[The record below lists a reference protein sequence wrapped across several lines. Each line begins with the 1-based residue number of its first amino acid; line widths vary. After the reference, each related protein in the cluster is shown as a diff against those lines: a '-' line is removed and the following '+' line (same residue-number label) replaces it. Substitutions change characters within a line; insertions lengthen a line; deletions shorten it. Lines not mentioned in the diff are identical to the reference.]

1 MSQTETIQTPQDYVN
16 YTFNIEARGI
26 AEVSSELMGLSNT
39 VGNILGQ
46 IAFKTSEFLSHTDML
61 AIGVGAAISSM
72 FVSATK
78 DAITFQQQV
87 ANVQAIGG
95 EAINA
100 GAIGDAAM
108 EYSNKFGMATAS
120 MTEGLEALARAGI
133 TSTNVMKEVL
143 AEGVKLSKLEGVD
156 LEDSIN
162 DLISTTNLLS
172 ENGVDMNDANYGK
185 LVQEMNQH
193 IVSTSESAPINAQN
207 IIQSLQHVGGYAS
220 ASGIDQDDLFAVIAQ
235 LGARGTKGEMAGTA
249 LRAFVAAGQ
258 KDTAQRALS
267 RVGLNVS
274 DLWTDNGETMLSISE
289 MKNVLDEALEA
300 RGYSKQEKL
309 EFYSDFV
316 GYKQAN
322 QIMKIDTSEV
332 QKYKESIANAWDLGK
347 KLETIL
353 GTVRG
358 NLDRIW
364 QITQNFMTKV
374 GSKLLTVAG
383 IILEHIRVMLEIFTS
398 LPFADTAVAAGMIFI
413 AFRTGL
419 TIFNK
424 LVPSMVGF
432 MSGISGVSKESANL
446 RNIWR
451 DTNSE
456 LKQAKEIFNMI
467 KNQDREGLV
476 NTAFDEHELIG
487 RHKDELED
495 MIAGQ
500 HYMNSPLFKKY
511 KRLPWDDL
519 PKPMQYLIK
528 LQLKG
533 NEDFNKN
540 YQVALEKAKEDA
552 KLVSQTPLDLSSLE
566 DDEKSQLEAINVWV
580 KNIFNLLKTEL
591 TKGTDDD
598 EPINNRNRN
607 AQADILSSIFNNK
620 IDRHVYGNYEF
631 KYRTDDGGYDYSR
644 LKNDIVELQND
655 IRDKV
660 SAFENK
666 NKNNITSAQLN
677 TYKKLFT
684 GVSEGGQAN
693 SLRANESEVRLVLE
707 TGQLEHHDNPWQGL
721 KDEQVRIIARELGLS
736 QYEDYTSNNQGVSA
750 DVAIDLHDKLES
762 GNFSNEEK
770 QAIIDSIVEQTN
782 REWREQVPI
791 GPAVDPKKL
800 LLENPQIA
808 NKIVSSLG
816 IDASGFSDNTHAV
829 HEYFKTERPD
839 EELNKAAQ
847 IAFEVLK
854 QNNDFSIP
862 EQRELQYMMES
873 LQRMKNTMEYLGNNA
888 LDLGFSDAIKDEMLQ
903 IVQDMNGHN
912 DLFRAGAEE
921 LGEALVHGFVSEG
934 LERHS
939 PGRMYKEM
947 YAELEAIK
955 VLLSDFDIS
964 DYANNILS
972 DFNPKQFAVDSKKY
986 TYKPGSLQKADIK
999 AQNAIDWSFDDVVQ
1013 SFSDYVF
1020 PYNTDLNNRARGYKK
1035 WYNKEHFDKWTNSR
1049 LSSDYTGKKI
1059 DAYRQFID
1067 DTNAALNHAI
1077 YTKGIPLSKDTH
1089 LYRGGFVPDFND
1101 NNIGFFNSITS
1112 TTYNKR
1118 IGDAYAEKHGGLLNI
1133 YTPSNVKSLLAGGN
1147 ILRDNDFYL
1156 DEQERTFGYG
1166 QPVMQIGDVYDYKTE
1181 SGETVSAAD
1190 MLALT
1195 PEHILGMK
1203 AAVES
1208 EVNDVN
1214 AILKEKVPELQDS
1227 SFLLAN
1233 KMTKSFIE
1241 DGLGRHSPG
1250 DWYNAVD
1257 DETED
1262 VMDLINNR
1270 SDKIG
1275 SMIRNFLGE
1284 NRESLINQLNTAD
1297 GLITGLGDKKVRIQG
1312 SDGKNKFQSYDVLI
1326 DNLITDA
1333 LFSLEN
1339 EWKGDRFTALDY
1351 LKGKAP
1357 EGADLK
1363 DALTN
1368 EEIVNFYKSL
1378 SSEDILN
1385 EVQRLT
1391 MQDAQQSQHINEQ
1404 IEALLRIKKEIIENF
1419 EQQKST
1425 YKQLDVNDVELGA
1438 EEVIEGVS
1446 FPSFNIGSD
1455 PEAKRIYDTTWGDVL
1470 FNYSGNEMLRD
1481 KPDADS
1487 PDALLSDV
1495 EGSGIPSFL
1504 DGKTLLEATTILNN
1518 AMVNGSAGLPINVI
1532 NVRSGHLNTDEKTG
1546 IGYLTGTTST
1556 AYSDAMADG
1565 YYTGSKLKIYAP
1577 MGTKGFNFDDRDEF
1591 TLPANTAYIEL
1602 SKTVDA
1608 YGEVFA
1614 EILLLTEEQMKAMG
1628 LSRTIN
1634 GAYRVESDKTPFEQL
1649 FNPENVDTDY
1659 HINNTPANW
1668 LEYID
1673 MNTQAIT
1680 NQGKADAEFMNFL
1693 NSTLPTIVENSLHN
1707 GFIEMREVGEII
1719 RSLIPDV
1726 HYYQQMMTLVQY
1738 AVQNLESDGGIFM
1751 EPAVWDNIKG
1761 AVFTSASYES
1771 YAREEEERQQQEQE
1785 ELINA
1790 RTASDINDSI
1800 NYTEDI
1806 EKNSAMFGDMNG
1818 YYDYIAN
1825 NKYGRARRLLQNS
1838 SFFSDDAEYKK
1849 KRIFGFDE
1857 DGNSVQKGTEY
1868 VTDKNGNLV
1877 SNKRFR
1883 PRKWMQ
1889 DAMIGAVDW
1898 AERTEYRVKDTIDRY
1913 YSASQEQAKKT
1924 SADNALSKT
1933 REDFANI
1940 LQPVQDFSGVLS
1952 DLSEIFPFLTPAV
1965 AGLNTALTIAG
1976 YAITT
1981 LEVMEGILAVA
1992 RGESTFA
1999 AMAESESTMVA
2010 TAGKILLTAA
2020 TWAES
2025 DSDIKAAIGKA
2036 ILTGNTYLSARA
2048 EALLNVVRTIGL
2060 GPLLLIIAAI
2070 AALIAIVYLSEKNH
2084 AEALKENQK
2093 ALEENNKS
2101 MNAALANYKS
2111 LHQARL
2117 SAVNVGRQR
2126 IAALK
2131 ESIALYKLETARS
2144 ERLNNVRKKS
2154 QLENDPVWGETGS
2167 LRADMQTAKGL
2178 GGYLG
2183 YLFPVFRVLA
2193 GEYEPVAD
2201 KHSENIY
2208 QTMSIIDE
2216 TQQSNLVTDLI
2227 TGHNSSFGDAV
2238 QLYQKQHMEQF
2249 AQMDAFAPQLQKLY
2263 EIETQAQRIYGKE
2276 GARDSDM
2283 FKRALQDVANET
2295 GLSGETLGAYL
2306 DYMQVEANVENARMM
2321 ASGGFNEIKAG
2332 IQSDVMQ
2339 QLYGDNSQMGDLD
2352 SLQDTMVKAMVED
2365 EARKAKRELFE
2376 SAVLEYMQALYSVT
2390 RLDFENAGKHF
2401 GAANTYLG
2409 GMQQIDLD
2417 KEKILQ
2423 DSLDIAEENLR
2434 KDYGTGA
2441 YSIYGD
2447 TPFGGAVESAKSIG
2461 LSVPTSS
2468 SGQSHNSSITSSNT
2482 TKNINKTTSDAQTA
2496 ANTAKKLIDQQK
2508 TNGQS
2513 NANAETSEESGGGLG
2528 LGDIAK
2534 GAVSGALDFA
2544 KKYSPLVGV
2553 ISAFFPDKEHSEV
2566 QPTVNKYEIKVEQ
2579 ININTEDDPEKIKSA
2594 LMNLIIEM
2602 QEQITPR
2609 QVSRTIGELPQQV
2622 FNDAANMAQGV
2633 DSTIRNVVKDAD
2645 NALNS
2650 AIKGLNNQK

>member
-46 IAFKTSEFLSHTDML
+46 VAFKTSEFLSHTDML

-72 FVSATK
+72 FVSATR

-143 AEGVKLSKLEGVD
+143 AEGVKLSKLEGLD

-172 ENGVDMNDANYGK
+172 ESGVDMNDANYGK

-220 ASGIDQDDLFAVIAQ
+220 ASGMDQDDLFAVIAQ

-249 LRAFVAAGQ
+249 LRAFIAAGQ

-274 DLWTDNGETMLSISE
+274 DLWNDNGETMLSISE

-383 IILEHIRVMLEIFTS
+383 IILEPIRVMLEIFTS

-540 YQVALEKAKEDA
+540 YQAALEKAKEDA

-580 KNIFNLLKTEL
+580 KNIFDLLKTEL

-598 EPINNRNRN
+598 KPVNNRNRN

-631 KYRTDDGGYDYSR
+631 KYRTDDGGYDYQR
-644 LKNDIVELQND
+644 LKNDIVKLQDD

-736 QYEDYTSNNQGVSA
+736 QYENYTSNNQGVSA
-750 DVAIDLHDKLES
+750 DVAIDLHDTLES

-782 REWREQVPI
+782 EEWRNQVPI

-986 TYKPGSLQKADIK
+986 TYKPGPLQKADIK
-999 AQNAIDWSFDDVVQ
+999 SQNAIDWSFDDVVQ
-1013 SFSDYVF
+1013 PFSDYVF

-1035 WYNKEHFDKWTNSR
+1035 WINEEHFDKWTNSR

-1166 QPVMQIGDVYDYKTE
+1166 QPLMQIGDIYDYKTE
-1181 SGETVSAAD
+1181 NGEVVSATD
-1190 MLALT
+1190 LLALT
-1195 PEHILGMK
+1195 PEHILGIK
-1203 AAVES
+1203 TAIES
-1208 EVNDVN
+1208 EVDDVN
-1214 AILKEKVPELQDS
+1214 AILKEKIPALQDS

-1284 NRESLINQLNTAD
+1284 NRESLANQLNTAD

-1312 SDGKNKFQSYDVLI
+1312 SDGKNRFQSYDVLI

-1333 LFSLEN
+1333 LSSLEN

-1351 LKGKAP
+1351 LRGKAP

-1404 IEALLRIKKEIIENF
+1404 IEALLRIKEEIRENF

-1425 YKQLDVNDVELGA
+1425 YKQLDVDDVELGA
-1438 EEVIEGVS
+1438 KEVIEGVS

-1455 PEAKRIYDTTWGDVL
+1455 PEAKRIFDKTWGDIL
-1470 FNYSGNEMLRD
+1470 FNYSGNDMLRD
-1481 KPDADS
+1481 KPDAYS

-1495 EGSGIPSFL
+1495 KGGGIPSFL
-1504 DGKTLLEATTILNN
+1504 DGKTLLESTTILNN
-1518 AMVNGSAGLPINVI
+1518 AIVNGSAGLPINVI

-1556 AYSDAMADG
+1556 AYTDAMADG

-1577 MGTKGFNFDDRDEF
+1577 MGTKGFNFDDRNEF

-1602 SKTVDA
+1602 SKTVDE

-1719 RSLIPDV
+1719 RSLVPDV

-1761 AVFTSASYES
+1761 AVFASASYES

-1818 YYDYIAN
+1818 YYDYISN
-1825 NKYGRARRLLQNS
+1825 NKYGRARHRVQNQT
-1838 SFFSDDAEYKK
+1838 DLYGRD
-1849 KRIFGFDE
+1849 IFL
-1857 DGNSVQKGTEY
+1857 KGI
-1868 VTDKNGNLV
+1868 DL
-1877 SNKRFR
+1877 
-1883 PRKWMQ
+1883 
-1889 DAMIGAVDW
+1889 
-1898 AERTEYRVKDTIDRY
+1898 AERANYKMNETVNRLYT
-1913 YSASQEQAKKT
+1913 SSQERAQNIGP
-1924 SADNALSKT
+1924 DNNLKQT
-1933 REDFANI
+1933 REKLTNI
-1940 LQPVQDFSGVLS
+1940 ISPVQDFSNALTNLS
-1952 DLSEIFPFLTPAV
+1952 DIFPFLTPAV
-1965 AGLNTALTIAG
+1965 TGLNTALTIAG
-1976 YAITT
+1976 YAVGT
-1981 LEVMEGILAVA
+1981 LQLMEEILAVA
-1992 RGESTFA
+1992 RGETTLA
-1999 AMAESESTMVA
+1999 TLAESDSEIIASA
-2010 TAGKILLTAA
+2010 SKLLLTAA

-2025 DSDIKAAIGKA
+2025 ESDVVAAVGKG
-2036 ILTGNTYLSARA
+2036 ILAGATFVTAGA
-2048 EALLNVVRTIGL
+2048 EALLTVVREIGL
-2060 GPLLLIIAAI
+2060 LPLLAIIAAI

-2131 ESIALYKLETARS
+2131 ESVALYKLETARS
-2144 ERLNNVRKKS
+2144 ERLNNIRKKS

-2183 YLFPVFRVLA
+2183 YLFPAFRVLA

-2216 TQQSNLVTDLI
+2216 TQQSNVVTDFL

-2238 QLYQKQHMEQF
+2238 QLYQKQHTEQF

-2263 EIETQAQRIYGKE
+2263 EVESQAQKIYGTE
-2276 GARDSDM
+2276 GARDSEM
-2283 FKRALQDVANET
+2283 FKRALQEVANET
-2295 GLSGETLGAYL
+2295 QLDGKTLGAYL

-2321 ASGGFNEIKAG
+2321 ATSGFNEIQAQ

-2352 SLQDTMVKAMVED
+2352 SLQDTMLKAMVED

-2376 SAVLEYMQALYSVT
+2376 QGMMSYMQAIYSFIGGHWDEGWSYV
-2390 RLDFENAGKHF
+2390 DAGNK
-2401 GAANTYLG
+2401 YLQ
-2409 GMQQIDLD
+2409 GMQTIDQN
-2417 KEKILQ
+2417 KQRILEE
-2423 DSLDIAEENLR
+2423 SKKIAEENLR

-2461 LSVPTSS
+2461 LSVPASS
-2468 SGQSHNSSITSSNT
+2468 SSQSHNSSITSSNT

-2496 ANTAKKLIDQQK
+2496 VNTSKKLTDQQK
-2508 TNGQS
+2508 NSGQS
-2513 NANAETSEESGGGLG
+2513 NANADTSEESGEGLG

-2645 NALNS
+2645 NALNN
-2650 AIKGLNNQK
+2650 AINGLNNQK